1 MEQIGGGATTAFADG
16 EPDEW
21 MIVDVEG
28 EDMILQRSES
38 EAARNAKQADDHIML
53 AITDKTGKT
62 LHYKSRPSARLDK
75 AFNHYAS
82 ARGLKV
88 DKLRFYHDGKQL
100 DRHDKAAVAVSIPVS
115 HL

>member
-16 EPDEW
+16 DDDEW

-38 EAARNAKQADDHIML
+38 EAARSAKQADDPIML

-62 LHYKSRPSARLDK
+62 LHYKIRLGARVDK
-75 AFNHYAS
+75 TFDHYAN
-82 ARGLKV
+82 ARGLTV
-88 DKLRFYHDGKQL
+88 ETLRFFHDGEKL
-100 DRHDKAAVAVSIPVS
+100 NGKEKAAVAVSIPVNS
-115 HL
+115 